1 MADIVD
7 KSWDVQRRIEERV
20 KRLGKGKY
28 GRVLKMARK
37 PTSDEYSKV
46 VMITGLGI
54 VDKVWDVT
62 FTKVTEKEFMLI
74 ADGQREITLSVTC
87 PKGARY
93 GDRLNV
99 VVNAISK
106 GDPGAFDAK
115 TLSFSA
121 RQAILAVKSSIGHER
136 AVADAIYARAKA
148 KDVGVFSIL
157 VPANFR
163 GYVYVES
170 MNPDRL
176 EEIVRGL
183 RRARGGVKG
192 EGASTGVS
200 FNEIEA
206 YLTPKPIVR

>member
-1 MADIVD
+1 PRRGPHRPVRNMADIVD
-7 KSWDVQRRIEERV
+7 KSWDVQRRIEERM

-54 VDKVWDVT
+54 VAIGALGFVIYLIMRYVPDPPEWTVKLFGVEDKVWDVT

-121 RQAILAVKSSIGHER
+121 RQ
-136 AVADAIYARAKA
+136 
-148 KDVGVFSIL
+148 
-157 VPANFR
+157 
-163 GYVYVES
+163 
-170 MNPDRL
+170 
-176 EEIVRGL
+176 
-183 RRARGGVKG
+183 
-192 EGASTGVS
+192 
-200 FNEIEA
+200 
-206 YLTPKPIVR
+206 